1 MSADVGADLAL
12 LIDVG
17 SAWAKASVI
26 GRADGR
32 WRVIA
37 HAEQP
42 TAWGSDELRQR
53 LVERLEAVGD
63 QRLSGRWHGLLNDAR
78 RIECHTA
85 QRPGRLTL
93 VAVSREL
100 SGAAAR
106 RAAEAA
112 GWELATVVTLDDGR
126 SLAERLAV
134 LETAE
139 VDAWLI
145 AGGFDGGSTPRA
157 LEAAALVAAARLAG
171 SGQVVWAGNANL
183 AERVVGLFEDGAAT
197 AVANPRPD
205 PRREAPD
212 ELREHLHELLR
223 RVTGDADEASLA
235 PVALPRAVGALASS
249 SGLSIMAVDIGARFA
264 VRALAVP
271 PGPTSVRVSADGGLA
286 GMARIPGAAGR
297 VARHAGAAGD
307 EAALADLLQTMRAHP
322 ATLPQLPEELVGMQA
337 AARLAVG
344 ALLEDLDPV
353 PLDLVIGCGRTIAGA
368 PTPAGAARILLD
380 GVRPVGVTQLA
391 VDTASLL
398 GPLGSLP
405 DDELREGLSL
415 LADDLLTPLG
425 TSIVCR
431 GGQPG
436 QVAMQVTV
444 NRVGW
449 PSAAP
454 VAVRAGQLQVV
465 PLAAGTEAEVVVE
478 LGAGVSLGTGR
489 RSSRM
494 SATVTGGAVGLILD
508 ARGVPIALPRRADD
522 RRAVL
527 AAWGEALERGFA

>member
-1 MSADVGADLAL
+1 
-12 LIDVG
+12 
-17 SAWAKASVI
+17 
-26 GRADGR
+26 
-32 WRVIA
+32 
-37 HAEQP
+37 
-42 TAWGSDELRQR
+42 
-53 LVERLEAVGD
+53 
-63 QRLSGRWHGLLNDAR
+63 
-78 RIECHTA
+78 
-85 QRPGRLTL
+85 
-93 VAVSREL
+93 
-100 SGAAAR
+100 
-106 RAAEAA
+106 
-112 GWELATVVTLDDGR
+112 
-126 SLAERLAV
+126 
-134 LETAE
+134 
-139 VDAWLI
+139 
-145 AGGFDGGSTPRA
+145 
-157 LEAAALVAAARLAG
+157 
-171 SGQVVWAGNANL
+171 
-183 AERVVGLFEDGAAT
+183 
-197 AVANPRPD
+197 
-205 PRREAPD
+205 
-212 ELREHLHELLR
+212 
-223 RVTGDADEASLA
+223 
-235 PVALPRAVGALASS
+235 
-249 SGLSIMAVDIGARFA
+249 
-264 VRALAVP
+264 
-271 PGPTSVRVSADGGLA
+271 
-286 GMARIPGAAGR
+286 
-297 VARHAGAAGD
+297 
-307 EAALADLLQTMRAHP
+307 
-322 ATLPQLPEELVGMQA
+322 MQA

-465 PLAAGTEAEVVVE
+465 PLAAGTEAEVVIE
-478 LGAGVSLGTGR
+478 PGAGVSLGAGR
-489 RSSRM
+489 RSSRI